1 MPVRAVPDGNA
12 VTPPQ
17 LPRDAPRA
25 DVLEIREHDLR
36 LLLRRAAHSPFP
48 KRRDRRPNKLFH
60 LDPPL
65 QHHERLDAVARAI
78 AVADGVTVR
87 LALPELVVRTQP
99 FEHALVRF
107 RLGEARKLAGL
118 RTHAAVEADHHW
130 LEQVVVAAD
139 LPV

>member
-25 DVLEIREHDLR
+25 DVLEIREQALR
-36 LLLRRAAHSPFP
+36 LLLRRAAHAPFAE
-48 KRRDRRPNKLFH
+48 RRDRRPNKLLH

-65 QHHERLDAVARAI
+65 QHHKRLDAVARAV

-87 LALPELVVRTQP
+87 LALLELVVLAQP

-107 RLGEARKLAGL
+107 RLGEAR
-118 RTHAAVEADHHW
+118 E
-130 LEQVVVAAD
+130 
-139 LPV
+139 